1 MKKPQ
6 TNASAIR
13 SRRTGRRNARKE
25 PVLAGWREWASLPD
39 LGVNTIK
46 AKLDTG
52 ARTSA
57 LHAWNIW
64 TFERDGEDWVQFDLH
79 PVQRNN
85 AVCVT
90 CEAPLVGR
98 RHVKSTSGKA
108 EERFVIRTTVM
119 LGGETRAVEVTL
131 TNRDEMGF
139 RMLLGRTAM
148 HRWVV
153 VDPARSYLHGKNPL
167 RSNNSGAMLKTARFM
182 DTGEEE

>member
-1 MKKPQ
+1 MNQNTKTTQPTGPKRKKRKP
-6 TNASAIR
+6 
-13 SRRTGRRNARKE
+13 SRQ
-25 PVLAGWREWASLPD
+25 PVLAGWREWISLPG
-39 LGVNTIK
+39 LGAGAIK

-90 CEAPLVGR
+90 CEAPLIGR
-98 RHVKSTSGKA
+98 RMIKSTSGKS

-119 LGGETRAVEVTL
+119 LGGEKRAIEVTL

-148 HRWVV
+148 RRWVV
-153 VDPARSYLHGKNPL
+153 VDPASSFLHGTNPA
-167 RSNNSGAMLKTARFM
+167 RSNGVDNEVRMPRLM
-182 DTGEEE
+182 ETGEEE